1 MVLPRGIEPL
11 ITPWEGVVL
20 TAWPWEQIGIWI
32 IAEDVLYCNMN
43 FTPKKVCITTLGCDK
58 NLADSEQLAGYLRV
72 AGCTMVADD
81 ADADI
86 IIVNT
91 CGFINAA
98 RAESIDV
105 ITSKLRYLPRAQ
117 LVVCGC
123 IVENN
128 RAELAAG
135 LPEVAVWWGT
145 KDYQGLA
152 SLLCG
157 VPVGDATKLLST
169 PPSYAYIKIAE
180 GCNRRCAFCT
190 IPLIRGNYVSRPV
203 ADIVAE
209 VKHFAQLGVPEFILV
224 AQDVTLYGVD
234 LKTNLVQLLR
244 AITAVDGVKRVRL
257 HYCYP
262 ELLTDELLNEMANN
276 DKIVKYLDIPF
287 QHCNPRIL
295 RLMHRQGDAASDTL
309 LIKKIRTLMPTVT
322 LRATMMVGF
331 PTETDAEF
339 AELVDFLKAVKLD
352 YVGFFAYSREQGTA
366 AYALPQVPAKVK
378 QQRLRMVEKVQQQI
392 LAARQQAQIGK
403 RVAVVCDAVEN
414 GVARCRTFGQSPDV
428 DPCVLVTGDLVVGQE
443 YVIVLLGAGNGKLIW
458 KFTPNQ

>member
-1 MVLPRGIEPL
+1 
-11 ITPWEGVVL
+11 
-20 TAWPWEQIGIWI
+20 
-32 IAEDVLYCNMN
+32 MN

-58 NLADSEQLAGYLRV
+58 NRADSEQLAGYLKAV
-72 AGCTMVADD
+72 GCQMVADD
-81 ADADI
+81 AEADI
-86 IIVNT
+86 ILVNT

-98 RAESIDV
+98 RQESIDV
-105 ITSKLRYLPRAQ
+105 ITDKLRYLPRAE

-135 LPEVAVWWGT
+135 LPEVAIWWGT
-145 KDYQGLA
+145 KNYHGLA
-152 SLLCG
+152 QLLCSES
-157 VPVGDATKLLST
+157 ATEIVTIAGAPKLLST
-169 PPSYAYIKIAE
+169 PPSYAYIKIAD

-209 VKHFAQLGVPEFILV
+209 VRHFATLGVPEFILV

-262 ELLTDELLNEMANN
+262 ELLTDELLNEIAGN

-295 RLMHRQGDAASDTL
+295 RLMHRHGDPVSYTA
-309 LIKKIRTLMPTVT
+309 LIQKIRNLMPTVT

-331 PTETDAEF
+331 PTETDVEF
-339 AELVDFLKAVKLD
+339 AELVAFLKAVKLD
-352 YVGFFAYSREQGTA
+352 YVGFFAYSREKGTA

-378 QQRLRMVEKVQQQI
+378 RQRLRTVTAVQQQI
-392 LAARQQAQIGK
+392 LDARQVARCGE
-403 RVAVVCDAVEN
+403 RVRVVCDAVVD
-414 GVARCRTFGQSPDV
+414 GIARCRTFGQSPDV
-428 DPCVLVTGDLVVGQE
+428 DPCIFVTGDLVIGQE
-443 YVIVLLGAGNGKLIW
+443 YDIVLIGAGNGKLI
-458 KFTPNQ
+458 